1 MRRDFEVFRWL
12 KWILFRRER
21 VKKFS
26 RAEVSE
32 ADIAEEEGTGSRTT
46 LLSFG
51 VAQPFEKLL
60 STLAE
65 GKERPLDAVAGGGKK
80 KDEGELCRAT
90 FKVGNVLGNFVFRR
104 CSVENRSTRVLRD
117 SEREREGEKKR
128 VHLFCLLRNRPP
140 PNGVIKFL
148 QFKFPTFVDL
158 YPPPPPLFEHF
169 SRSGRVST
177 NAGNRSL
184 PTSRSQEQR
193 E

>member
-80 KDEGELCRAT
+80 KG
-90 FKVGNVLGNFVFRR
+90 RR
-104 CSVENRSTRVLRD
+104 
-117 SEREREGEKKR
+117 
-128 VHLFCLLRNRPP
+128 
-140 PNGVIKFL
+140 
-148 QFKFPTFVDL
+148 
-158 YPPPPPLFEHF
+158 
-169 SRSGRVST
+169 
-177 NAGNRSL
+177 
-184 PTSRSQEQR
+184 
-193 E
+193 